1 MLEEYQKLLKT
12 KDGASVLLRPL
23 RPSDEQLLHDF
34 LDRIPDQERWFLRD
48 DTTGVNATHEWIR
61 TLDYDKVVPLVAVN
75 TLDGAIIANVQ
86 LHRPIAECLR
96 HMAHVRVMV
105 DPSFRRQALGPK
117 LLLSAVKLA
126 MDLGI
131 EKLAAEF
138 VAGIQEPA
146 IRAALKLDFFE
157 QARLKDYVK
166 DHNGTYHDLIIMVKT
181 LQADW
186 DDF

>member
-1 MLEEYQKLLKT
+1 MLEDYKRFLKT
-12 KDGASVLLRPL
+12 KDGVSILLRPL
-23 RPSDEQLLHDF
+23 QNSDEQLLRDF
-34 LDRIPDQERWFLRD
+34 LARIADQERWFLRD
-48 DTTGVNATHEWIR
+48 DTSETNATTEWIR
-61 TLDYDKVVPLVAVN
+61 SLDYGKVVPLVAIN
-75 TLDGAIIANVQ
+75 TEDSSIIANIQ

-105 DPSFRRQALGPK
+105 DPAYRRQALGPN

-126 MDLGI
+126 MDMGI

-146 IRAALKLDFFE
+146 IRAALKMDFFE
-157 QARLKDYVK
+157 QTRLKDYVK
-166 DHNGTYHDLIIMVKT
+166 DRDGTYHDLIIMVKT

>member
-12 KDGASVLLRPL
+12 KDGASILLRPFGL
-23 RPSDEQLLHDF
+23 PMSNSCMISWIVFQTRKDGSCETIQPRS
-34 LDRIPDQERWFLRD
+34 
-48 DTTGVNATHEWIR
+48 NATSEWIR

-75 TLDGAIIANVQ
+75 TVDGSIIANIQ

-105 DPSFRRQALGPK
+105 DPSYRRQALGPK

-166 DHNGTYHDLIIMVKT
+166 DRNGTYHDLIIMVKT